1 MCDMSADKNHQ
12 STAGYVSPTT
22 NPSEDLNV
30 SPLSRVRQTAHSQFN
45 SNARSYAPHF
55 SSDVTPPHDVSG
67 TTMSGCTWHTVSD
80 GEWPSYRPLN
90 ISQHLP
96 QHNSQQHALTPLQQ
110 QIHQVMSQHE
120 GVQVDISA
128 VTHVTDV
135 LINTVTGIN
144 LLKRSLGDHVV
155 ASLVALVL
163 KDVSPAATQHPP
175 GWSEQPAWGFKPSQ
189 PPHSSPLLTNSNAAD
204 LLPVGLLE

>member
-1 MCDMSADKNHQ
+1 MCDMSSDKNHQ

-22 NPSEDLNV
+22 NPSDDLNV
-30 SPLSRVRQTAHSQFN
+30 SPLSRGLIVGNSHFN

-55 SSDVTPPHDVSG
+55 SSDVTPPHDVSS
-67 TTMSGCTWHTVSD
+67 TTMSGCTWHTVSE
-80 GEWPSYRPLN
+80 GEWPSYRPLS

-96 QHNSQQHALTPLQQ
+96 PHAPQQHALTPLQQ

-128 VTHVTDV
+128 VSHVTDV

-163 KDVSPAATQHPP
+163 KDVSPAVTQHPP
-175 GWSEQPAWGFKPSQ
+175 GWSEQPSWEFKPSQ
-189 PPHSSPLLTNSNAAD
+189 PQGSPLLSNSNAAD